1 MDGWPEQFLSRLKAA
16 SPSVYNQ
23 WVWESD
29 PEQVLGREGKALSD
43 VREYLRSCLEVGV
56 RQWGNVEA
64 GKGAWKDVVENRLR
78 VLECW

>member
-1 MDGWPEQFLSRLKAA
+1 M
-16 SPSVYNQ
+16 
-23 WVWESD
+23 
-29 PEQVLGREGKALSD
+29 LGREGKALSD

-64 GKGAWKDVVENRLR
+64 GKGAWKDVIENRLR